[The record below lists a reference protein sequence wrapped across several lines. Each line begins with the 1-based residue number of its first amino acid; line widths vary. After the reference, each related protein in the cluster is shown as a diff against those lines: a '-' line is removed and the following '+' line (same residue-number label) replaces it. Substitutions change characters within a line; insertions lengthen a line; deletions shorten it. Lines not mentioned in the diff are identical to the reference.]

1 MKRKVVCLPG
11 AMLPKDL
18 DPDVEYF
25 SIYSTVPDCPTV
37 GYVAAGFLS
46 EVRSAGICPDVNTWD
61 FVSFSLAV
69 SAADQ
74 ALDRDLSEDG
84 WTREIALTLA
94 VHDVEVWTRLI
105 PELEKMLKY
114 LSGDYWTLE
123 FLEDKTPIPCCKA
136 KIDTGADCVTLLSG
150 GMDSLVGAINLVAD
164 GRIPIFVSHT
174 VRGNLSQQKYFVSTI
189 SQTSKHF
196 CWNKAIHL
204 PRESAG
210 EESTRARSIV
220 FFAFA
225 ALAACKLTKDE
236 KGRRKI
242 VVAENGF
249 ISLNVAINP
258 SRVGSLSTKTTH
270 PIYMGMLQV
279 IWDKLGLNLDIEM
292 PYRFKTKGE
301 MLLECSNQ
309 SLLKQLVDNSTS
321 CGRFGRY
328 KMMHCGRCVP
338 CMVRRAAYNTAHFKD
353 GTEYYYTSLKNAG
366 RGAHP
371 NDIGA
376 MAMRCVE
383 SHRQNFDAKILG
395 GFTFASQQERPLYLG
410 VYKRGLA
417 EIEALLK
424 SHLII

>member
-11 AMLPKDL
+11 VMLPKDL
-18 DPDVEYF
+18 DPGVEYF
-25 SIYSTVPDCPTV
+25 SIYSTVRDCQTV
-37 GYVAAGFLS
+37 GYVAAGFMS
-46 EVRSAGICPDVNTWD
+46 DVRDAGICPDVNTWD

-94 VHDVEVWTRLI
+94 VHDVAVWTRI
-105 PELEKMLKY
+105 TPELEKMLKY

-123 FLEDKTPIPCCKA
+123 FIEDKTPIPRFKS
-136 KIDTGADCVTLLSG
+136 KIEPMADCVTLLSG
-150 GMDSLVGAINLVAD
+150 GMDSLVGAIDLVGG
-164 GRIPIFVSHT
+164 GRTPIFVSHT
-174 VRGNLSQQKYFVSTI
+174 VRGNLPQQKYFASTI
-189 SQTSKHF
+189 SQSCKHF
-196 CWNKAIHL
+196 CWNKAIKL
-204 PRESAG
+204 PQKSTG

-225 ALAACKLTKDE
+225 ALAACKLNKD
-236 KGRRKI
+236 KNGRRKI

-249 ISLNVAINP
+249 ISLNVAMNP

-270 PIYMGMLQV
+270 PIYMGMLQE
-279 IWDKLGLNLDIEM
+279 IWDKLELNLDIEM
-292 PYRFKTKGE
+292 PYRFKTKGD

-309 SLLKQLVDNSTS
+309 SLLKQLVDASTS

-338 CMVRRAAYNTAHFKD
+338 CMVRRAAYDKAHLMD
-353 GTEYYYTSLKNAG
+353 GTEYFYSNLKNAG

-371 NDIGA
+371 NDVGA

-383 SHRQNFDAKILG
+383 SHRQDFDAKILG
-395 GFTFASQQERPLYLG
+395 GFTFASRQERPLYLD

-424 SHLII
+424 SHRII